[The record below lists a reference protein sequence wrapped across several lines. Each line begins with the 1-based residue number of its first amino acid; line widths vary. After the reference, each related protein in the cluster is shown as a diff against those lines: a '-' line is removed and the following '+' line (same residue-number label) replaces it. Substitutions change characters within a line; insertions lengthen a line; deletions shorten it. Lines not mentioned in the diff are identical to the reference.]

1 MFIESTE
8 TKANSETMYNTFAYI
23 LYLLL
28 ALVVVLIVG
37 RILFRNGRFYLVE
50 IMGEEHLADII
61 NRFLFT
67 GYCLVNAGA
76 AFRCLHK
83 TESFDSYLR
92 VVEYVC
98 VNQGQL
104 LLLLGLMHAI
114 NMVVL
119 PKLKPVFKSKT
130 PAENRSA
137 ANK

>member
-1 MFIESTE
+1 
-8 TKANSETMYNTFAYI
+8 MYNTFAYI

-50 IMGEEHLADII
+50 IFGEEHTADLV

-67 GYCLVNAGA
+67 GYFLVNAGG

-83 TESFDSYLR
+83 TEDFDSYLR

-104 LLLLGLMHAI
+104 LLLLGLMHAF
-114 NMVVL
+114 NLAVL
-119 PKLKPVFKSKT
+119 PKLKPVFKNKLAADQS
-130 PAENRSA
+130 SA
-137 ANK
+137 NQQK